1 MIAPA
6 RTTDSISPVEDR
18 FLDLL
23 PTIRRVARMA
33 FRHWGAEARED
44 AVAEIIA
51 NSFAAFAR
59 LVARGKVD
67 VAFATALARFAIR
80 QFHGGRRV
88 GNRFTIRDV
97 MSPAAQRRRGF
108 AVEQLDHV
116 DLATGEWVEAVVDDT
131 STPVADQAAFR
142 CDFPAWL
149 RKQSGRNRRL
159 TEALSV
165 GHTTADV
172 ARRFRISAARV
183 SQLRRE
189 LYDSWRQFHGEASDD
204 A

>member
-1 MIAPA
+1 MIAVA
-6 RTTDSISPVEDR
+6 RTCDSTSSAEDR
-18 FLDLL
+18 FLELL
-23 PTIRRVARMA
+23 PTIRRVARIA
-33 FRHWGAEARED
+33 FRGWGAEARED

-67 VAFATALARFAIR
+67 VAFGTALARYAIR

-88 GNRFTIRDV
+88 GNRFTVRDV

-108 AVEQLDHV
+108 AVERLDHV
-116 DLATGEWVEAVVDDT
+116 DPDTGEWIEAVVDDA

-142 CDFPAWL
+142 CDFPTWL
-149 RKQSGRNRRL
+149 RQQNCRNRRI
-159 TEALSV
+159 TEALAL

-172 ARRFRISAARV
+172 ARRFRVSAARV

-189 LYDSWRQFHGEASDD
+189 LYDSWNQFHGEAPVND
-204 A
+204 